1 MKLKIDFVTNSS
13 SSSFVVMGT
22 SINLNE
28 LPEEALKKI
37 QSEVNVDFQDI
48 TEDPY
53 EFVDA
58 LLKGSNLDFSLGYEF
73 YGEIM
78 VGIQYTRMEENE
90 TLGEFKERV
99 KQEIK
104 DATSIETN
112 PGHIEECWM
121 DN

>member
-1 MKLKIDFVTNSS
+1 
-13 SSSFVVMGT
+13 
-22 SINLNE
+22 
-28 LPEEALKKI
+28 
-37 QSEVNVDFQDI
+37 VDFQDI